1 MVDLGLLY
9 LALAW
14 ILDRPDIRN
23 EVAGPRPVE
32 WWK

>member
-1 MVDLGLLY
+1 MVLLGLLY

-23 EVAGPRPVE
+23 EVAAQPVG
-32 WWK
+32 